1 MSFRPR
7 KPPSSSDSHPSDNG
21 VPRPHPLPTGVL
33 PSTHTSDPIT
43 SWGLRA
49 IDVALGGGLPLSTLT
64 IVAEDKPTS
73 YHIPLVSYVSA
84 QGLAN
89 GHAVAVASFSVPAAT
104 IIQNL
109 PAKVDS
115 SPPGPTHPLS
125 QTSVTAHGSV
135 PIVDMKIAWRYR
147 TSNSRPIQALPSAA
161 VRAFTTDFDMSQ
173 PSTLPTNAAL
183 SCLPLQLCHKPY
195 LSLLENIS
203 QHLKKASERGLLSRI
218 IVHGV
223 TTAIERGSNAKD
235 DLTVVYFLCRLRSL
249 TRVYGAVAVVSVAP
263 DVSHAV
269 ARTSADA
276 LIQLDSFNGRGASV
290 AGLGAEWLGVLIIKK
305 TFRYGAA
312 PAVRGRG
319 DVWVFK
325 RGRRK
330 YSFERATAAPEDD
343 DATDDVNSGSTY
355 ERDADGVN
363 ERSPTASLL
372 CGPNSKGTSSY
383 EF

>member
-21 VPRPHPLPTGVL
+21 LPRPHPLPTGVL
-33 PSTHTSDPIT
+33 PSTQTSDLIT

-73 YHIPLVSYVSA
+73 YHIPLMSYVSA

-115 SPPGPTHPLS
+115 SSTGAAHPLS
-125 QTSVTAHGSV
+125 QASVTAHSSV
-135 PIVDMKIAWRYR
+135 PIADMKIAWRYR

-161 VRAFTTDFDMSQ
+161 VRAFTSDFDMSQ

-183 SCLPLQLCHKPY
+183 SCLPLQLSEPY
-195 LSLLENIS
+195 LNLLENIS
-203 QHLKKASERGLLSRI
+203 QHLKKASERRLLSRI
-218 IVHGV
+218 VVHGV
-223 TTAIERGSNAKD
+223 TTVIERGSNAKD
-235 DLTVVYFLCRLRSL
+235 DLTVVHFLCRLRSL

-269 ARTSADA
+269 ARTCADA
-276 LIQLDSFNGRGASV
+276 LIQLDSFNGRGAVV
-290 AGLGAEWLGVLIIKK
+290 AGLGAEWLGVLIVKK

-312 PAVRGRG
+312 PALRGRG

-343 DATDDVNSGSTY
+343 DATDDVNSSSTN
-355 ERDADGVN
+355 ERDADGADG
-363 ERSPTASLL
+363 RSLTSSLL
-372 CGPNSKGTSSY
+372 CGPNNKGTSSY